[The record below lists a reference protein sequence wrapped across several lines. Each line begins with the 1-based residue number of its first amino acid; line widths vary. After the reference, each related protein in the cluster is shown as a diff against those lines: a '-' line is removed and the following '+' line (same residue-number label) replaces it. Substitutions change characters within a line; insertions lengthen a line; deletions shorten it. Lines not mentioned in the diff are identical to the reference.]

1 VEVRLDLVGIVTR
14 DMRASL
20 AFYRRLGLEVPEGS
34 EDAPHAEA
42 KTPSG
47 LRVAWDTAEL
57 VEGIYPDYATPSG
70 GHRISLAFLLPNPA
84 AVDEKYAELAA
95 LGHGHKEPWD
105 APWGQ
110 RYAVVTDP
118 DGNHVDLFAPLASR

>member
-1 VEVRLDLVGIVTR
+1 MDARLDLVGIVTR

-20 AFYRRLGLEVPEGS
+20 TFYRRLGLDAPEGA
-34 EDAPHAEA
+34 EDEPHAEA
-42 KTPSG
+42 TTPGG

-57 VEGIYPDYATPSG
+57 IAEIHPGHTAPSG
-70 GHRISLAFLLPNPA
+70 GHAISLAFLLPTPA

-95 LGHGHKEPWD
+95 LGHGRKEPWD

-110 RYAVVTDP
+110 RYTVVAGP
-118 DGNHVDLFAPLASR
+118 DGNHIDPFSAL